1 MALDFHLGSI
11 GTSFAVL
18 LVGLVARSLVA
29 LYLNR
34 RRLRDLVSIRNASKS
49 ALSSLPDNLQPKP
62 SSWHPVFGNIL
73 TMGKAVAAFPPNAHP
88 HLFLNWIRQQ
98 HPGLPPVF
106 YMDLWPIASPMLVV
120 LDPAA
125 AAQVTIQPSF
135 QKDPSLQEFVY
146 PLVGNKNLV
155 TLEGSEWKMWRGIF
169 NPGFSSAHLMSLVGR
184 MVSDTVLFTE
194 ILTDYAAK
202 DTLFELEDAA
212 TRLTVDIIGDV
223 VLDRPL
229 RAQTSENELVKAFRD
244 QLKWMPVPNDINLF
258 RKYNPWKFVKHRI
271 NAGIM
276 NRYLDKLLEQRFA
289 TRRQE
294 EKAQSTK
301 RAKPIIDLAL
311 DTYLSETQQ
320 DGAVTLPALFKR
332 SAIDQFKT
340 FLFAGHDTTSSTACY
355 IVHLLNQN
363 PEALE
368 KVCQEH
374 DDVLGPDVTKAAQI
388 ISDDPYI
395 LNRLPYTMA
404 VLKEVLRMRPPVST
418 VRIGKRDQFI
428 EYDGEQYPTE
438 DIMVWPAAYAMHHRP
453 ELWLNA
459 EEFKPERFLVKEGHT
474 LFPVK
479 GAWRPFEYGPRNCIG
494 QELAYIELKIFMVLT
509 LRNFDIRAAYE
520 EQDLRK
526 GKDNS
531 AHTLNGDR
539 AYQILIATA
548 KPAGG
553 FPAKVTR
560 RVR

>member
-1 MALDFHLGSI
+1 
-11 GTSFAVL
+11 
-18 LVGLVARSLVA
+18 
-29 LYLNR
+29 
-34 RRLRDLVSIRNASKS
+34 
-49 ALSSLPDNLQPKP
+49 
-62 SSWHPVFGNIL
+62 
-73 TMGKAVAAFPPNAHP
+73 
-88 HLFLNWIRQQ
+88 
-98 HPGLPPVF
+98 
-106 YMDLWPIASPMLVV
+106 MLVV
-120 LDPAA
+120 IDPAA

-135 QKDPSLQEFVY
+135 QKDPTLQKYVY

-155 TLEGSEWKMWRGIF
+155 TLEGHEWKMWRGIF

-202 DTLFELEDAA
+202 NTLFELEDAA

-223 VLDRPL
+223 VLDMPL

-244 QLKWMPVPNDINLF
+244 QVKWLPVPNDINLF
-258 RKYNPWKFVKHRI
+258 RKYNPWKLVKHRV

-294 EKAQSTK
+294 EKAQLTK

-320 DGAVTLPALFKR
+320 DGAATLPALFKE

-388 ISDDPYI
+388 ISDDPYV

-404 VLKEVLRMRPPVST
+404 VLKEVLRMRPPIST
-418 VRIGKRDQFI
+418 VRMGKQDQFI
-428 EYDGEQYPTE
+428 EYDGIQYPTE
-438 DIMVWPAAYAMHHRP
+438 NIMVWPASYAMQHRP

-459 EEFKPERFLVKEGHT
+459 EEFNPERFLVKEGHP

-520 EQDLRK
+520 EQDLKK

-539 AYQILIATA
+539 AYQVLIATA